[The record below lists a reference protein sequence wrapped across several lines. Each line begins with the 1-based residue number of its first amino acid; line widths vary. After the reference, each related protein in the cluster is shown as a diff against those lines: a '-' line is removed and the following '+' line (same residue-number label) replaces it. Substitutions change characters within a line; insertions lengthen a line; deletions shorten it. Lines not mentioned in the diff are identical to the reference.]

1 MDLMIE
7 KKAIHVEL
15 GEIKVTLAPMAFD
28 KPTKFED
35 LDGMN
40 AEKIDDLLY
49 IKRPSNIGVTL

>member
-28 KPTKFED
+28 RIERMEQ
-35 LDGMN
+35 LDGMD